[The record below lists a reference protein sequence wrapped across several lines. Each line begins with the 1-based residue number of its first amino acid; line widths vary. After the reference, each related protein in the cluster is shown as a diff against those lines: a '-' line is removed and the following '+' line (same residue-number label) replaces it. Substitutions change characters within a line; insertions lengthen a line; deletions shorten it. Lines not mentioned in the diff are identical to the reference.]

1 MGFLSNLFK
10 KDPQAELA
18 KLEAM
23 ISRGD
28 DAEKAHQLALKLS
41 DCDQPQVRERARAL
55 AGTLAS
61 KLVAE
66 YCANA
71 ERSIAGKNFDDATD
85 WLTAALPF
93 AVADQRAEI
102 ERQIEALALKAH
114 QSDDLPTIGRGGHA
128 GAGEPESEQEEL
140 DDEMH
145 FEMLIGMLTEEVAEA
160 YRSLPTAF
168 HGAFLD
174 FNNGRLTEALEVY
187 EQLAPGGNPYVAF
200 EMGRC
205 LLQLGRLEDAVAQLE
220 SVQERLGD
228 KALDEAGALSL
239 PMVWAEAKLRL
250 GHSEDVA
257 ARLEPLADPRHGAD
271 GLLILYARALQDAER
286 LQDAKKFLTLA
297 YKAHVESPMYCVL
310 LAQVVA
316 MMGDF
321 EAAVDLLEK
330 RIDAGRRYTSGSG
343 ISPHPAPVRALV
355 ALYLQETKTIA
366 KAGEQLLQLEQLV
379 KGQLTREDWLL
390 TARYYELMG
399 DNENAA
405 FAAEAAE
412 SAEQA
417 QAQAAFQTLRAG
429 DQAVL

>member
-1 MGFLSNLFK
+1 MGFLSKLFK
-10 KDPQAELA
+10 KDPQEELA

-41 DCDQPQVRERARAL
+41 ECDQPSVRERATVL
-55 AGTLAS
+55 AGSLAG

-66 YCANA
+66 FSANA
-71 ERSIAGKNFDDATD
+71 ERSVASKNFDDAID
-85 WLTAALPF
+85 WLTSALAFAAG
-93 AVADQRAEI
+93 DQRAEI
-102 ERQIEALALKAH
+102 EKHIESLTLRAH
-114 QSDDLPTIGRGGHA
+114 LSSELPAIGRSGFAEAGG
-128 GAGEPESEQEEL
+128 PESEQEEI
-140 DDEMH
+140 DEEMH
-145 FEMLIGMLTEEVAEA
+145 FEMLIGMLTTEVAET

-174 FNNGRLTEALEVY
+174 FNNGRLNEALEAY
-187 EQLAPGGNPYVAF
+187 ERLAPEGNPYVAF

-205 LLQLGRLEDAVAQLE
+205 LLQLDRLEDAVAQLE
-220 SVQERLGD
+220 SVQKRLGD

-250 GHSEDVA
+250 GHSDEVV
-257 ARLEPLADPRHGAD
+257 ARLEPLADPRQGAEV
-271 GLLILYARALQDAER
+271 LLVLYARALQDAER
-286 LQDAKKFLTLA
+286 WQDAKKFLSSV
-297 YKAHVESPMYCVL
+297 YKAHVENPVYCVM

-316 MMGDF
+316 TMGDL
-321 EAAVDLLEK
+321 EAGIELLEK
-330 RIDAGRRYTSGSG
+330 RVDAGRRYTSGSG

-355 ALYLQETKTIA
+355 GLYLEETKTIG
-366 KAGEQLLQLEQLV
+366 KAGEQLLQLEQML

-399 DNENAA
+399 DSENAA

-417 QAQAAFQTLRAG
+417 LSQGALQTLRAG